1 MVKYR
6 SENTAADVGLFEG
19 STDVLGAASAGGR
32 DKPPSR
38 TLHINHKRHELL
50 RDYGENKLP
59 SIVEKDRDVSFSSS
73 DLICQTFGFILNP
86 LLIHMYPKD

>member
-38 TLHINHKRHELL
+38 TLHMNHKRRGTATKLMGGISYPALL
-50 RDYGENKLP
+50 KRIVMCPSRLP
-59 SIVEKDRDVSFSSS
+59 ISSARRLAS
-73 DLICQTFGFILNP
+73 S
-86 LLIHMYPKD
+86 